1 MPELYRLTDWS
12 ADGSSANLGA
22 YDDLD
27 PEMQSIVMG
36 LAQRIYDGE
45 KITYDPDLLQA
56 TVKPYIDGITKGY
69 GKSLADVDWNTPDA
83 KTLQKLTENVF
94 QFSASKDFHI
104 LSDMTAALK
113 GSDGKMRSFDDFR
126 AEVDK
131 MNVKYNQNW
140 LRTEYNQAV
149 ASSQCAARWTDFEKH
164 SKSMPF
170 LQYQAVMDGNTRA
183 EHAALNGVIKRVD
196 SDFWDKYYP
205 PNGWGCRCEVIQLPG
220 KNHKETPA
228 ETIKFCKVDDMWK
241 VNVGKKGVV
250 FPKGHPYFMGQCQ
263 RCNGTPKQLAI
274 NPQCAACV
282 EGKKE
287 YKSHIKSTQI
297 KSELKGAGNWD
308 VALKTDKEVSSLLM
322 DCIRKIDF
330 AKIENFILDNLKS
343 LNIDNSQKF
352 SLKILS
358 KQVALIISGEPIKLV
373 FHYID
378 DKGIITNKLDSI
390 RILEKYQRKGLG
402 TNITKFLIANAK
414 MIGVSKVYFLADK
427 AGGYAWASI
436 ANAKNRKSIME
447 ITDERAI
454 KIIDDYYDDSKEN
467 GHKKEEPFPMNLL
480 LEKEW
485 SESVLSKSSWIAE
498 IFI

>member
-12 ADGSSANLGA
+12 ADGSSDITTLA
-22 YDDLD
+22 YTDELS
-27 PEMQSIVMG
+27 ELVNTI
-36 LAQRIYDGE
+36 AQRIYDGE
-45 KITYDPDLLQA
+45 HITYDPDLLQA

-69 GKSLADVDWNTPDA
+69 GKTLADVDWNTPDA

-113 GSDGKMRSFDDFR
+113 GADGKMRSFDDFR

-183 EHAALNGVIKRVD
+183 EHAALHGVIKRVD

-228 ETIKFCKVDDMWK
+228 EAIKFCKVDDMWK

-250 FPKGHPYFMGQCQ
+250 FPKGHPYFMGQCSTNSCPLKS
-263 RCNGTPKQLAI
+263 RKLADGTLKEQCQGCLQGMEKADEYIVKSKKRDWSEFENNNNYKPISGEKNIYAPVGRSSEHDYDDKLTVARTAVEHGYRVWI
-274 NPQCAACV
+274 LGKTGEKGERNPDLLFERKGAYRV
-282 EGKKE
+282 YDLKRVT
-287 YKSHIKSTQI
+287 SIKSLQQDLI
-297 KSELKGAGNWD
+297 KSEGQAPG
-308 VALKTDKEVSSLLM
+308 
-322 DCIRKIDF
+322 
-330 AKIENFILDNLKS
+330 
-343 LNIDNSQKF
+343 
-352 SLKILS
+352 
-358 KQVALIISGEPIKLV
+358 ALIKINRTGQARTIILAIKKYFEVVTSANEVLIFQGKRIISIQRN
-373 FHYID
+373 FF
-378 DKGIITNKLDSI
+378 NKSDF
-390 RILEKYQRKGLG
+390 YQRFCSLWKKKGHLIDSG
-402 TNITKFLIANAK
+402 VRCSSSIWIWNARLTKP
-414 MIGVSKVYFLADK
+414 
-427 AGGYAWASI
+427 AGQ
-436 ANAKNRKSIME
+436 NC
-447 ITDERAI
+447 
-454 KIIDDYYDDSKEN
+454 
-467 GHKKEEPFPMNLL
+467 F
-480 LEKEW
+480 
-485 SESVLSKSSWIAE
+485 
-498 IFI
+498 

>member
-12 ADGSSANLGA
+12 ADGSSAITTLA
-22 YDDLD
+22 YTDELS
-27 PEMQSIVMG
+27 ELVNTI
-36 LAQRIYDGE
+36 AQRIYDGE

-56 TVKPYIDGITKGY
+56 TVKPYLDGITKGY

-113 GSDGKMRSFDDFR
+113 GSDGKMRSFDEFQ

-183 EHAALNGVIKRVD
+183 EHAALHGVIKRVD

-228 ETIKFCKVDDMWK
+228 KDMKFCKVDDMWK

-263 RCNGTPKQLAI
+263 RCKGVSLKLYQKG
-274 NPQCAACV
+274 NPQCEACLKAL
-282 EGKKE
+282 EKGQE
-287 YKSHIKSTQI
+287 YVSNCTENKQRCKR
-297 KSELKGAGNWD
+297 
-308 VALKTDKEVSSLLM
+308 DKF
-322 DCIRKIDF
+322 KIDNADMKEWVTREEKGVGTYSVSKDNDRLSINSECDKNELAANARA
-330 AKIENFILDNLKS
+330 AKAILNAFPKAEIQIRPNILKDKLRNPEYWINGVLADRKGITNEKGVAAGFNKAIKQGSSIVVIDCDDNDDFRKNVNIERLGN
-343 LNIDNSQKF
+343 
-352 SLKILS
+352 KI
-358 KQVALIISGEPIKLV
+358 QGRWEDFEEGIISECYVI
-373 FHYID
+373 HN
-378 DKGIITNKLDSI
+378 DKVA
-390 RILEKYQRKGLG
+390 R
-402 TNITKFLIANAK
+402 ITKTQVFN
-414 MIGVSKVYFLADK
+414 DE
-427 AGGYAWASI
+427 
-436 ANAKNRKSIME
+436 RKSK
-447 ITDERAI
+447 RAI
-454 KIIDDYYDDSKEN
+454 L
-467 GHKKEEPFPMNLL
+467 GLL
-480 LEKEW
+480 TQAGL
-485 SESVLSKSSWIAE
+485 
-498 IFI
+498 

>member
-183 EHAALNGVIKRVD
+183 EHAALHGVIKRVD

-228 ETIKFCKVDDMWK
+228 EAIKFCKVDDMWK

-263 RCNGTPKQLAI
+263 RCKGVNLKLYQKG
-274 NPQCAACV
+274 NPQCEACLKAMAQGQKYV
-282 EGKKE
+282 SDCE
-287 YKSHIKSTQI
+287 KSRKRCIGRKDISDKNTKMQEWITQ
-297 KSELKGAGNWD
+297 E
-308 VALKTDKEVSSLLM
+308 
-322 DCIRKIDF
+322 
-330 AKIENFILDNLKS
+330 
-343 LNIDNSQKF
+343 
-352 SLKILS
+352 
-358 KQVALIISGEPIKLV
+358 
-373 FHYID
+373 
-378 DKGIITNKLDSI
+378 
-390 RILEKYQRKGLG
+390 EKNVG
-402 TNITKFLIANAK
+402 TYT
-414 MIGVSKVYFLADK
+414 V
-427 AGGYAWASI
+427 
-436 ANAKNRKSIME
+436 
-447 ITDERAI
+447 
-454 KIIDDYYDDSKEN
+454 SKEN
-467 GHKKEEPFPMNLL
+467 DRLFINSECDKNELAANARAAKAILNAFPKAEIHIRPNIIKKDLKTPEYRINGVLAYRKGVASENGIAAGFNKAIKQGSSIVVIDFDDSPKTKNRDLRWIDTAINLGNRIEDFKEELI
-480 LEKEW
+480 
-485 SESVLSKSSWIAE
+485 SEYYLIHKNRVLRITVEDFGNDEKSSKLKLTQILKE
-498 IFI
+498 FGL